1 MAHVRRR
8 SETKRPVRHRIHTMV
23 ISLVSVVWLTSGLA
37 RATEALPVMPE
48 PGPGPPRLP
57 PHAGPHVQRT
67 P

>member
-1 MAHVRRR
+1 
-8 SETKRPVRHRIHTMV
+8 MV